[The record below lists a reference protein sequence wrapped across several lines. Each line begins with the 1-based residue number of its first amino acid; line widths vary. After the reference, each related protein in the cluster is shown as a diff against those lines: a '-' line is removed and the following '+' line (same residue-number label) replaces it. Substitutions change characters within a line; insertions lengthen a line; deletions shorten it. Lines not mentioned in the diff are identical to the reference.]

1 MPTLSL
7 LRRVIRRLIGWPLI
21 RMTYRAHYRVMH
33 DAHHY
38 IVTLIEDN
46 EDGEARRASLMDW
59 EWAER
64 PVLDVLNGTVSCYR
78 IDGPRQLVE
87 NEVFALGSLIQS
99 PGVTAHLDPIETLQL
114 ELRMREAIEAEIL
127 RWIAEHKLHELRP
140 LRLASTVQLKT
151 PRRLRGFSLGY
162 VATTSWGSKIMP
174 DNQINRGQERCVDTS
189 YRAEVRKSHL
199 THWRAAVFCDFCD
212 GPMARALLVAK
223 RKLAFLGFAERAID
237 ALRGVQS

>member
-127 RWIAEHKLHELRP
+127 RWIAEHKLHDRP
-140 LRLASTVQLKT
+140 PVEASVNRAVEDPKALARIFAWVCCND
-151 PRRLRGFSLGY
+151 
-162 VATTSWGSKIMP
+162 IMGEQ
-174 DNQINRGQERCVDTS
+174 N
-189 YRAEVRKSHL
+189 Y
-199 THWRAAVFCDFCD
+199 
-212 GPMARALLVAK
+212 AR
-223 RKLAFLGFAERAID
+223 
-237 ALRGVQS
+237 